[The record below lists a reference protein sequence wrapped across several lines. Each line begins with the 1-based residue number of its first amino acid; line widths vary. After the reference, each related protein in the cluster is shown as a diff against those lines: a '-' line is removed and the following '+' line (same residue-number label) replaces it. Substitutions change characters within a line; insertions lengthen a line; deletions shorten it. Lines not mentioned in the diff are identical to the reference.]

1 MALQQTYGVKS
12 CLIPAAMA
20 TSLFLSGCSLFPS
33 PEPKTQIVTQIQKT
47 EIPVVAR
54 PKPVQLVDTQIFVVN
69 KDNYE
74 EFVKQFTDI
83 NGNLAY
89 VALAIKDYE
98 NLALNISELK
108 RYIDQQQEIIVYYE
122 RAVSPEDAQDS
133 SEVDTSRVLSETSVG
148 NQ

>member
-1 MALQQTYGVKS
+1 MVLQQIFGVKS
-12 CLIPAAMA
+12 CLAPATITA
-20 TSLFLSGCSLFPS
+20 SLFLSGCSLFPS

-69 KDNYE
+69 QDNYD
-74 EFVKQFTDI
+74 EFVKQFTEI
-83 NGNLAY
+83 NGELVY

-122 RAVSPEDAQDS
+122 RAVSPN
-133 SEVDTSRVLSETSVG
+133 DTNSDDNVLSETTVG
-148 NQ
+148 EQ